1 MIIDVLTFTITYYQ
15 FKSNKFNM
23 FNRASAI
30 GYRYT
35 YFTRCSG
42 MGTVRK
48 GVVRYGHAT
57 GTMIICVHLVTGRGS
72 HSPLKEGHIR
82 P

>member
-1 MIIDVLTFTITYYQ
+1 MKIATAIITFVIIMIIDVLTFTITYYQ

-48 GVVRYGHAT
+48 GWCGMGMLRA
-57 GTMIICVHLVTGRGS
+57 R
-72 HSPLKEGHIR
+72 
-82 P
+82 